1 MTPVGTSDLLGV
13 EAGVREAW
21 GGEHG
26 EGNLRDRPMGTSL
39 SGVSDWPLCGHP
51 GTS

>member
-21 GGEHG
+21 GGAWGGKPEGQTHG
-26 EGNLRDRPMGTSL
+26 DFPQRGQ
-39 SGVSDWPLCGHP
+39 
-51 GTS
+51 